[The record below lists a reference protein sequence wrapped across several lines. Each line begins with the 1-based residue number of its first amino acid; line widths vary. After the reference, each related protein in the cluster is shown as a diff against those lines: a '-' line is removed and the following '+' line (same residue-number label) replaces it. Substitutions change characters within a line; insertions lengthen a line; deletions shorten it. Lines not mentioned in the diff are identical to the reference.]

1 MMSLNRL
8 IKEMNAELTCV
19 DLKFKC
25 D

>member
-1 MMSLNRL
+1 MSLNRL
-8 IKEMNAELTCV
+8 IKAMNAELTCV

>member
-1 MMSLNRL
+1 MSLNRL